1 MLRTKHYSWFAVA
14 AALAACGGGEPAD
27 ERAGERGDGTPSAS
41 ADARESATAGAE
53 GSVSFRVDGELIE
66 LDFLPSDANLYMKV
80 VSTVVAK
87 RGPGEPEQLTVSFVS
102 TDLRAHDIPGEFPPA
117 GAGSSIQTAMQ
128 SVGFSYTD
136 PTGKEWAGPGRVHVE
151 SFDDDGVLTATFND
165 VTLPHTDKE
174 LPDITLTDGRIR
186 ATL

>member
-1 MLRTKHYSWFAVA
+1 MPKAKHHPWLAVVV
-14 AALAACGGGEPAD
+14 ALAACGGGEPD
-27 ERAGERGDGTPSAS
+27 EGAGDRGDGTPSAR
-41 ADARESATAGAE
+41 ADARQSATAVAE

-66 LDFLPSDANLYMKV
+66 LDFLPADANLYMKV
-80 VSTVVAK
+80 ASSVVAK
-87 RGPGEPEQLTVSFVS
+87 RGPGEPEQLTVSFIS

-117 GAGSSIQTAMQ
+117 GAGSSVQTAMQ
-128 SVGFSYTD
+128 LVGFSYTD
-136 PTGKEWAGPGRVHVE
+136 PTGEEWAGPARVHVE
-151 SFDDDGVLTATFND
+151 SFDDDGVLTATFDD